1 MKKTFLIILINF
13 FFLNAFSQKCDSLF
27 SYPTEGPSS
36 LQCLENIMFTE
47 DGGWGFLLTA
57 GVEDS
62 TPVLLLTVA
71 GELEFI
77 SDTDTLHFYSGD
89 SIIYSATFN
98 NGGLMKNKG
107 IIIIDEVNAH
117 LLKVLT
123 KLYLTKISLTREY
136 FEPISYPIVD
146 SHQALM
152 VQYARCLL
160 RYLP

>member
-1 MKKTFLIILINF
+1 
-13 FFLNAFSQKCDSLF
+13 
-27 SYPTEGPSS
+27 
-36 LQCLENIMFTE
+36 MFTE

-62 TPVLLLTVA
+62 NPVLLLTVA
-71 GELEFI
+71 GEIEFI
-77 SDTDTLHFYSGD
+77 SDTDTLNFYSGD